1 MEKIMKNL
9 LTILKLKEIINR
21 LNEAFQKMLV
31 KG

>member
-1 MEKIMKNL
+1 MEKIMKIL